1 MYKTWLQKI
10 HARQQYR
17 TFRDWGLPDIVVN
30 ALETIADVYAELRA
44 IDAVE
49 PLSERYP
56 RGSPMPRDFIRSMPP
71 YWDVGFHGSVLD
83 DLEIAFHSDAE
94 RLAAEAARAERVRA
108 SREALALYDKAKDA
122 YAAIAP
128 ILMADEWL
136 RITLHQCVWEGRDIL
151 DPECLRALI
160 AFRKTLA
167 EYVAGRAPQLAVAAY
182 LLKLDQ
188 SIDRIRDELRRIVLR
203 RLAEGTI
210 VGAERREFIA
220 LLEADA
226 ANGTW
231 PDPEADISAVER
243 AVAPRQCRAST

>member
-1 MYKTWLQKI
+1 MQTWLQKI

-30 ALETIADVYAELRA
+30 ALETIADVYTELRA

-71 YWDVGFHGSVLD
+71 YWDVGFRGSILD
-83 DLEIAFHSDAE
+83 DLEIAYHSDAE
-94 RLAAEAARAERVRA
+94 RREHQAERAERVRKGRA
-108 SREALALYDKAKDA
+108 ALALYNKAKDA
-122 YAAIAP
+122 HAAIAP
-128 ILMADEWL
+128 ILLADEWL
-136 RITLHQCVWEGRDIL
+136 RIELHHCVWEGRDL
-151 DPECLRALI
+151 MDPECLRALL

-167 EYVAGRAPQLAVAAY
+167 EYVTGRAPQLAVAAY
-182 LLKLDQ
+182 LHKLDQ
-188 SIDRIRDELRRIVLR
+188 SIDRVRDELRRIVLR

-210 VGAERREFIA
+210 VGEQRREFIA

-231 PDPEADISAVER
+231 PDPEADLAWAER
-243 AVAPRQCRAST
+243 YVMGAQGPCPQ